1 MLATLVK
8 RVGKKKHALRYMSGE
23 RMGLS
28 MIQSEE
34 VMEAIVGRQ
43 ATDATIAPVRDSMMS
58 STVADFADEH
68 EQHYGQTTSYEPAL
82 Y

>member
-34 VMEAIVGRQ
+34 VMEPSLGDKLLI
-43 ATDATIAPVRDSMMS
+43 
-58 STVADFADEH
+58 
-68 EQHYGQTTSYEPAL
+68 EQSRPYVTA
-82 Y
+82 